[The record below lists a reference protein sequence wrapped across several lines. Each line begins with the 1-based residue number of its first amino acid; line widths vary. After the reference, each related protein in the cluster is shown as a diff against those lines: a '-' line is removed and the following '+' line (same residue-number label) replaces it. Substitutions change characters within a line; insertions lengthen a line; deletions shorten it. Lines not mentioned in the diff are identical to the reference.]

1 MAEAIVVR
9 KYGGPEVLQL
19 ENIPTPQPR
28 PNELLIKQ
36 NAVGINYHDIYCRS
50 GQRNSLKLPGTP
62 GIEGA
67 GVVLQTGT
75 EVHNFK
81 VGDRVAYITSGY
93 NGYASERTLPFYL
106 AVPIP
111 DQISDV
117 TAASVILKG
126 LTVNMLVNKVA
137 RIKPKDRVLVHAA
150 AGGVGHLLVQTAK
163 RLGATV
169 IGTVGSEAK
178 AEVATNLGCDHIIL
192 YRKENVLKRVMEIT
206 KDQGLHIVYD
216 SVGKDTFHDSLNA
229 LDYEGHLVVYGQSS
243 GPIDNFEVSM
253 LAKKSLTLSRPMVFH
268 YTRKRADL
276 TEMSAAL
283 FQSILDGKLVPRP
296 PMELPLANAMKAH
309 ELLESR
315 KTAQPIVLIP

>member
-9 KYGGPEVLQL
+9 KYGGPEVMQL
-19 ENIPTPQPR
+19 ENIPTPQPKS
-28 PNELLIKQ
+28 NELLIKQ
-36 NAVGINYHDIYCRS
+36 NAVGINFHDIYCRS
-50 GQRNSLKLPGTP
+50 GLRQSLKLPGTP

-75 EVHNFK
+75 DVQNFK
-81 VGDRVAYITSGY
+81 VGDRVAYITGGY
-93 NGYASERTLPFYL
+93 NGYSSERTLHTDL
-106 AVPIP
+106 AVPVP

-126 LTVNMLVNKVA
+126 LTVDMLVNKVA
-137 RIKPKDRVLVHAA
+137 TIKPKDHVLVHAA

-163 RLGATV
+163 AMGAIV

-178 AEVATNLGCDHIIL
+178 AKVAKDLGCDHIIL
-192 YRKENVLKRVMEIT
+192 YRNENVLTRTNELT
-206 KDQGLHIVYD
+206 DGRGLDLVYD
-216 SVGKDTFHDSLNA
+216 SVGKDTFHDSLA
-229 LDYEGHLVVYGQSS
+229 SLDFEGQLVVYGQSS
-243 GPIDNFEVSM
+243 GPIENFEIPM

-268 YTRKRADL
+268 YTRKRANL
-276 TEMSAAL
+276 TEMSSAL
-283 FQSILDGKLVPRP
+283 FQSIMDGKLIPRP
-296 PMELPLANAMKAH
+296 PIELPLGDAMKAH